1 MKEFL
6 NLLIEELNIY
16 NNQETRDYIDKVF
29 DLYIE

>member
-16 NNQETRDYIDKVF
+16 NNKETRDYIDKVF
-29 DLYIE
+29 DLDIE